1 MEASVE
7 GEAMLADAGVGAEQ
21 EADKRIIAA
30 QNKRFRR
37 VMYRFTNHIVSENLL
52 INRENILRISHIDEI
67 KILLLVCRRIEPLT
81 FNGFLESRQA
91 GIHGGP

>member
-1 MEASVE
+1 MEASVA
-7 GEAMLADAGVGAEQ
+7 GEAILAEAEVGAEQ

-52 INRENILRISHIDEI
+52 INRENMLRIAHIDEI
-67 KILLLVCRRIEPLT
+67 KALLLVGRRAEV
-81 FNGFLESRQA
+81 
-91 GIHGGP
+91 